1 MLLLSFLLL
10 IPRICISWAAEQG
23 TDSRAKVFG
32 YCFMELMKSAN
43 HKHKQLQCYCRTVW
57 APAFS
62 FLLKCYYIYCQH
74 RGNAMLS
81 SLFHEYAFAPLA
93 AVPLSRLSCRIPYS
107 MGYESQQQKN
117 WGTAAIS
124 VKLKG
129 AGEGMS
135 LFSISSTP
143 WLLPVLVSGPAKA
156 LQVKAVLT
164 SPGTWGVSG
173 SLEMCKALVL
183 GCAAGQG
190 CCGEDP
196 AWHKLGGGG
205 RTVILFWR
213 M

>member
-81 SLFHEYAFAPLA
+81 SLFHGYAFAPLA

-107 MGYESQQQKN
+107 MGYESQQQKT
-117 WGTAAIS
+117 G
-124 VKLKG
+124 
-129 AGEGMS
+129 
-135 LFSISSTP
+135 
-143 WLLPVLVSGPAKA
+143 A
-156 LQVKAVLT
+156 LQLFQW
-164 SPGTWGVSG
+164 SWR
-173 SLEMCKALVL
+173 VL
-183 GCAAGQG
+183 GKECPCSQSPQHRG
-190 CCGEDP
+190 CFLCWFLDQQ
-196 AWHKLGGGG
+196 KLC
-205 RTVILFWR
+205 R
-213 M
+213 